1 MIERPEHNN
10 PDDRLYQNAGS
21 LIVSAH
27 QIWDELGVVMDLQD
41 FIDGFVY
48 TTRDY
53 GEPTARQFFD
63 EYAKSV
69 ETTGEE
75 NSREQRFVLVR
86 LACAHIGD
94 ALRFADDGFRD
105 DAWEAL
111 LMAQHTTATLEG
123 VIKTEKKSP
132 EISGG
137 HIHEIALAKAQTII
151 SERARNAADK
161 RHTEN
166 RALRDDAIEWLKQ
179 HYEADKLTDER
190 AAENLGRIV
199 PVGFDARLGYVKT
212 WKKTR

>member
-1 MIERPEHNN
+1 MNERPEHTNS
-10 PDDRLYQNAGS
+10 DDRLYQNAGS
-21 LIVSAH
+21 LVVAAH

-41 FIDGFVY
+41 FIDAFIY
-48 TTRDY
+48 ATRDY
-53 GEPTARQFFD
+53 GKPTARQFFD

-69 ETTGEE
+69 EATGEE
-75 NSREQRFVLVR
+75 NNREQRFVLVR

-123 VIKTEKKSP
+123 IIKTEKKSP

-151 SERARNAADK
+151 SARARKAADK
-161 RHTEN
+161 AHEAN
-166 RALRDDAIEWLKQ
+166 RAIRDEAYKWLDEHFDRDQ
-179 HYEADKLTDER
+179 LTNDR
-190 AAENLGRIV
+190 AAEGLQKIV
-199 PVGFDARLGYVKT
+199 PMEFSTRLGYVKS
-212 WKKTR
+212 WKSSR